1 MSKLAI
7 QEALLPGETVDERVA
22 LAREL
27 GCSGVEFAFDEL
39 DARIDELDEALRTQ
53 GLAASGIHMG
63 ETDGWVSADI
73 GRRQRANDMLR
84 QALACALDL
93 EADYVTF
100 APQYGA
106 GDMPDLTPFA
116 SPMGLQKELL
126 IWLLRGFSDLA
137 DAMDA
142 KLALLP
148 LDRQETVFLT
158 RLEQALQFCREVDNH
173 PMITIAA
180 CARALALEEAD
191 PLAALKTYQA
201 ALSVIYLADTGNGLP
216 GAGALP
222 FPEIG
227 AALRKTNYK
236 GWLVIAGRPA
246 ADERLRELELKSCLS
261 YLRQG
266 GLI

>member
-7 QEALLPGETVDERVA
+7 QEALLPGETVDERLA

-27 GCSGVEFAFDEL
+27 GCCGVEFAAEGL
-39 DARIDELDEALRTQ
+39 DARIDEIDETLRAN
-53 GLAASGIHMG
+53 GLAASGLNLG

-73 GRRQRANDMLR
+73 GRRRRANDMLR
-84 QALACALDL
+84 EALACALDL
-93 EADYVTF
+93 EAEYVTF
-100 APQYGA
+100 APQRGA
-106 GDMPDLTPFA
+106 SDMPDLTPFA
-116 SPMGLQKELL
+116 SPMELQKELL

-148 LDRQETVFLT
+148 LERGETEFLT

-180 CARALALEEAD
+180 SARALALEEAD
-191 PLAALKTYQA
+191 PLAALESHQA
-201 ALSVIYLADTGNGLP
+201 ALSVIYLTDSGKGLP
-216 GAGALP
+216 GVGALP

-236 GWLVIAGRPA
+236 GWLVVAGRA
-246 ADERLRELELKSCLS
+246 ADEERRHRAELASRFA
-261 YLRQG
+261 YLRNC
-266 GLI
+266 GLY